1 MVKKHGSSS
10 PFARLFHSLFA
21 VVILTAFVL
30 SLSFFIQKASSVDT
44 SRVLA
49 KLGIPDYLLG
59 DVAGIFSKRLDI
71 VGDNSETTVAAK
83 EEKVQKDENVV
94 EALSTSSTDEKV
106 AKLLFKVSLMAD
118 SHEDNG
124 LLAQALTKSKN
135 MDVVAAFD
143 LGDLTNLGV
152 IDALEAAKTVLDK
165 SGLTYYVLPGDHDL
179 WKSVGPGN
187 FINVFGKNYRSVKID
202 GYKFVMLDNSANYTL
217 ISTEEMAWFKWELKD
232 ADFVLLSQPIYH
244 PKNNI
249 VMGVVK
255 GEEVADVLAQSKE
268 ILDLIQ
274 KSNVMAVI
282 AADQHMSSQNPD
294 SVRDSLSHIVVGAV
308 TKTHDGIINLQ
319 TPKFAVL
326 SVYDDGTYN
335 VADVPL
341 DY

>member
-1 MVKKHGSSS
+1 MV
-10 PFARLFHSLFA
+10 
-21 VVILTAFVL
+21 
-30 SLSFFIQKASSVDT
+30 
-44 SRVLA
+44 
-49 KLGIPDYLLG
+49 
-59 DVAGIFSKRLDI
+59 
-71 VGDNSETTVAAK
+71 
-83 EEKVQKDENVV
+83 
-94 EALSTSSTDEKV
+94 
-106 AKLLFKVSLMAD
+106 
-118 SHEDNG
+118 
-124 LLAQALTKSKN
+124 
-135 MDVVAAFD
+135 
-143 LGDLTNLGV
+143 
-152 IDALEAAKTVLDK
+152 
-165 SGLTYYVLPGDHDL
+165 
-179 WKSVGPGN
+179 
-187 FINVFGKNYRSVKID
+187 
-202 GYKFVMLDNSANYTL
+202 
-217 ISTEEMAWFKWELKD
+217 WFKGELKD

-294 SVRDSLSHIVVGAV
+294 PVRDSLSHIVVGAV